1 MPDGTLIDGPALGA
15 GALDGK
21 HVDGGSGKID
31 HHPHRRIGGGTAWA
45 YNTTVEAFDS
55 RYVTIAGLQKL
66 FNDRDLKILKKQIKE
81 YEWLKNH
88 GGGLTERQEWE
99 LGEMYDELEEM
110 TE

>member
-1 MPDGTLIDGPALGA
+1 MQIVISPKTLGA
-15 GALDGK
+15 VAG
-21 HVDGGSGKID
+21 VIGSLVV
-31 HHPHRRIGGGTAWA
+31 IGGGTAWA

-81 YEWLKNH
+81 YEWLKNN
-88 GGGLTERQEWE
+88 GGLTDRQEWE